1 MYTLINRIG
10 LKSLV
15 ILEGPS
21 LLVAWLLAESF
32 YKFGSFT
39 LEALSFFG
47 TWYLLGL
54 LVHRITASLKR
65 NR

>member
-15 ILEGPS
+15 VLEGPS
-21 LLVAWLLAESF
+21 LLVACLLAEAF

-39 LEALSFFG
+39 LEALSFFW

-54 LVHRITASLKR
+54 FMHRITVWFRR
-65 NR
+65 NG